1 MATRALLSGL
11 LVAAVV
17 AGAAAAVVAQ
27 TPPRKVIEITVTS
40 YKYDPNQ
47 IKITEGDAVVI
58 RLRNVDPFGRA
69 HNFSTAYLLNIPV
82 AVRGDVSQ
90 GTSEGRRWIAVEAGK
105 TGEFEFVAQGRGS
118 FPIICSLFD
127 HASRGHTG
135 ALFVQSAG
143 SP

>member
-11 LVAAVV
+11 LVATVV
-17 AGAAAAVVAQ
+17 AGTAAAVAAQ
-27 TPPRKVIEITVTS
+27 TPTRKVIEVTVTS

-47 IKITEGDAVVI
+47 IKINEGDAVVI

-82 AVRGDVSQ
+82 TVRGDVTQ
-90 GTSEGRRWIAVEAGK
+90 GTSEGRRWIAVDAGK

>member
-1 MATRALLSGL
+1 MATRALLGGL

-17 AGAAAAVVAQ
+17 TWTAAAVVAQ
-27 TPPRKVIEITVTS
+27 TPPRKVIEVTVTS
-40 YKYDPNQ
+40 YKYEPNQ
-47 IKITEGDAVVI
+47 LRINEGDAVVI

-69 HNFSTAYLLNIPV
+69 HNFSTAYLLNIAV
-82 AVRGDVSQ
+82 TVRGDVTQ

-105 TGEFEFVAQGRGS
+105 TGEFEFVATGRGS

>member
-1 MATRALLSGL
+1 MSGL
-11 LVAAVV
+11 LAVSIV
-17 AGAAAAVVAQ
+17 AGTAAAVIAQ
-27 TPPRKVIEITVTS
+27 PTSRKVIDVTLTS

-47 IKITEGDAVVI
+47 IRINEGDAVVI

-69 HNFSTAYLLNIPV
+69 HNFSTAYLLNI
-82 AVRGDVSQ
+82 AITVRGDVTQ
-90 GTSEGRRWIAVEAGK
+90 GTSEGRRWIAIEAGK

>member
-1 MATRALLSGL
+1 MATRALLGGL

-17 AGAAAAVVAQ
+17 AGTAAAVAAQ
-27 TPPRKVIEITVTS
+27 TPTRKVIEVTVTS

-47 IKITEGDAVVI
+47 IKINEGDAVVI
-58 RLRNVDPFGRA
+58 RLRNVDPFGRT

-82 AVRGDVSQ
+82 TVRGDVTQ
-90 GTSEGRRWIAVEAGK
+90 GTSEGRRWIAVDAGK